1 MENSIVATAHV
12 LLPGQFGK
20 RRILSLPDMMKLIRV
35 AVAVARRPS
44 LTDEVGIVI
53 VLPLVPVGKLL
64 LEPFL
69 SAVEGTPVK
78 ES

>member
-1 MENSIVATAHV
+1 MENSIVAVTHV
-12 LLPGQFGK
+12 LLPGQLSK
-20 RRILSLPDMMKLIRV
+20 RRVLSLPDMMKLIRV

-44 LTDEVGIVI
+44 FANKVGIVI